1 MSRKNSLLQMSL
13 EIWSQ
18 DPLGVIWRHE
28 TDIWIKAQKRDA
40 GQRCW
45 SNKTMENP
53 APCHQ
58 NRGLSFPIFFSS
70 YKKKC
75 LIPQANQEFEW
86 SFTKDKTLPMYIG
99 CLHCTY
105 RIYSTLLPPPNNA
118 FLMKIFS
125 LLFLFQ
131 TSNKVLVF
139 LNSWA
144 SIWEFQTFKPSLVKK
159 EN

>member
-1 MSRKNSLLQMSL
+1 MQ
-13 EIWSQ
+13 
-18 DPLGVIWRHE
+18 
-28 TDIWIKAQKRDA
+28 ARDA
-40 GQRCW
+40 GLTKQWRTQLHAIKIEGYP
-45 SNKTMENP
+45 S
-53 APCHQ
+53 
-58 NRGLSFPIFFSS
+58 LYFSQVI
-70 YKKKC
+70 KKKC

-144 SIWEFQTFKPSLVKK
+144 SI
-159 EN
+159 